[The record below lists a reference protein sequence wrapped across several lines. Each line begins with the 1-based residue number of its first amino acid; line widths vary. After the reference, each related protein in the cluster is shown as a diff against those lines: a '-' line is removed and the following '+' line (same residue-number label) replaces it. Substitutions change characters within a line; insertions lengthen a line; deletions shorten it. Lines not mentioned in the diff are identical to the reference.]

1 MILETE
7 KLERI
12 IIGLIFL
19 TLSLTFILSPN
30 DELKQEF
37 KIDENSF
44 EIFPLIAWKTTHEKW
59 DGAWGDIVK
68 IKYRVTR
75 SNTKLWIYDVETG
88 VLVHEQPFDRDPWSD
103 GRHRDFTYVWKL
115 YKTER
120 TKHIPSGEYQI
131 VVGGMYE
138 GGFGHLKT
146 NINI

>member
-7 KLERI
+7 KLEKI

-19 TLSLTFILSPN
+19 TLSLTFILSPK

-103 GRHRDFTYVWKL
+103 GRYRDFTYVWKL

-120 TKHIPSGEYQI
+120 TKNIPSGQYEI
-131 VVGGMYE
+131 VVGSRYE
-138 GGFGHLKT
+138 GGFGQLKQK
-146 NINI
+146 